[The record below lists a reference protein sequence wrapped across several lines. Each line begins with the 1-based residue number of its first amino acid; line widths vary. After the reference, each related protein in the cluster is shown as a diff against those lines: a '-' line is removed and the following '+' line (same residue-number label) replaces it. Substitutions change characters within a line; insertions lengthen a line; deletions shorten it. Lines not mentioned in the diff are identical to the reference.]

1 MKRTLNTIGRLSSY
15 LNCNYDK
22 RKRNSRCRTSIHH
35 HYIIVHSY
43 YQDKC
48 ACLCLCLYF
57 GCHGKRSKVRT
68 HVTLW
73 HYARQYC
80 PCLGLIKLPN
90 RDRERGHNWSLMK
103 WPPHQTAP
111 CKSLSGWHLAR
122 PGHQSPLNHFI
133 LNCSAL
139 KYDGGQF
146 YIKLFLLI
154 RW

>member
-1 MKRTLNTIGRLSSY
+1 MLKHLNVSSFIIIVRRGAGTRLSLGNSFCLQHTEPQQQSSAKLRHKVKRTLNTIGRLSSY
-15 LNCNYDK
+15 LNYNDDK
-22 RKRNSRCRTSIHH
+22 RKRNSRCIHH

-68 HVTLW
+68 HVTGW

-103 WPPHQTAP
+103 WPPH
-111 CKSLSGWHLAR
+111 
-122 PGHQSPLNHFI
+122 
-133 LNCSAL
+133 
-139 KYDGGQF
+139 
-146 YIKLFLLI
+146 
-154 RW
+154 